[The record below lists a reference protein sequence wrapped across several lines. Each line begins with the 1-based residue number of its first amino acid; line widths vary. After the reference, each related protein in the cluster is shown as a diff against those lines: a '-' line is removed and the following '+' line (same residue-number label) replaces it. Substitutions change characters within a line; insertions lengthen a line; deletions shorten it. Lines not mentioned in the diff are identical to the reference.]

1 MSGNTVL
8 ILCLI
13 AIVLSIAICFKT
25 GINMGLL
32 AMSFAFIIGCLFCGE
47 KAATVFGYWP
57 DSLIFFLIAS
67 SLFYGFARENG
78 TLTLFGKK
86 LLYKFR
92 KSVNM
97 IPFVFAFIAFLL
109 GLLGAGPGTIVLL
122 APLGYSVCAQIGID
136 PLLMVFAIDTGYNC
150 GTQNPWTGS
159 GVVLYGLVE
168 ESGIAAD
175 VAIQTYMLSYA
186 TFLINKVFFLVLFY
200 VVFKF
205 LKKKTG
211 KETVNANARSLDI
224 LSKEP
229 EAFSPIQKKTMAL
242 IVVSFCL
249 LVIPNIANTLFTI
262 KNPVFK
268 NLVAFCKPQAVLIV
282 FALIA
287 CIAKIGEPKKVIN
300 KVPVATILTIAGV
313 CFLMEI
319 AKKNGLLDT
328 VVAIFQ
334 GGTIPTFLIAPVF
347 CFIAAFLSI
356 FASGTSVVLPLL
368 FPMVPALVA
377 ATGVNSVAL
386 YAAAQIGA
394 LATPISPF
402 STAGAQFVGLAPN
415 DELSDKL
422 VKQQFVLALVMMV
435 LTSIAALFGLCNI
448 FRL

>member
-1 MSGNTVL
+1 MSENFILV
-8 ILCLI
+8 LCLA
-13 AIVLSIAICFKT
+13 AIVISIAVCFKT

-32 AMSFAFIIGCLFCGE
+32 AMSFAFLIGCLFCGE
-47 KAATVFGYWP
+47 KAASIFGYWP

-78 TLTLFGKK
+78 TLTLFGTK

-92 KSVNM
+92 KGIHA

-150 GTQNPWTGS
+150 GTQNPWTGT

-168 ESGIAAD
+168 ESGISAD
-175 VAIQTYMLSYA
+175 IAIHTYMLSYA
-186 TFLINKVFFLVLFY
+186 TFLLNKVLFLLIFYAAFKVLR
-200 VVFKF
+200 KKSGTDTSKTQDLDF
-205 LKKKTG
+205 LNKKP
-211 KETVNANARSLDI
+211 
-224 LSKEP
+224 EP
-229 EAFSPIQKKTMAL
+229 FSAVQKKTMAL
-242 IVVSFCL
+242 ILISFCL
-249 LVIPNIANTLFTI
+249 LVIPNIANTFLGI

-268 NLVAFCKPQAVLIV
+268 NLVALCKPQAILVI

-287 CIAKIGEPKKVIN
+287 CIMKLGEPKKVIN
-300 KVPVATILTIAGV
+300 KLPMGTVLTIAGV

-319 AKKNGLLDT
+319 AKNHGLMDT
-328 VVAIFQ
+328 VVAIFEN
-334 GGTIPTFLIAPVF
+334 GSIPTFMIAPVF

-368 FPMVPALVA
+368 FPMVPALTA
-377 ATGVNSVAL
+377 ATGVNAVAL

-422 VKQQFVLALVMMV
+422 VKEQFITAIVMMFA
-435 LTSIAALFGLCNI
+435 TTIAALCGLCNI
-448 FRL
+448 FRI

>member
-1 MSGNTVL
+1 MSENMILV
-8 ILCLI
+8 LCLI
-13 AIVLSIAICFKT
+13 AIVVSIAVCFKT

-32 AMSFAFIIGCLFCGE
+32 AMSFAFVIGCLFCGE
-47 KAATVFGYWP
+47 KAATIFGYWP

-78 TLTLFGKK
+78 TLTLFGTK

-92 KSVNM
+92 KGVNA

-150 GTQNPWTGS
+150 GTQNPWTGT

-168 ESGIAAD
+168 ESGVAAD
-175 VAIQTYMLSYA
+175 AAIHTYMLSYA
-186 TFLINKVFFLVLFY
+186 TFLINKVLFLLLFY

-205 LKKKTG
+205 LRKKSG
-211 KETVNANARSLDI
+211 KDTAKAQDLEI
-224 LSKEP
+224 LNKEP
-229 EAFSPIQKKTMAL
+229 EKFSPVQKKTMAL
-242 IVVSFCL
+242 ILVSFCL
-249 LVIPNIANTLFTI
+249 LVIPNIANTFLSI
-262 KNPVFK
+262 KNPAFK
-268 NLVAFCKPQAVLIV
+268 NLVALCKPQAVLVI

-287 CIAKIGEPKKVIN
+287 CIMKLGEPKKIIN
-300 KVPVATILTIAGV
+300 KLPMGTILTIAGV

-319 AKKNGLLDT
+319 AKNHGLLDA
-328 VVAIFQ
+328 VVALFQ
-334 GGTIPTFLIAPVF
+334 NGSIPTFMIAPVF
-347 CFIAAFLSI
+347 CLIAAFLSI

-368 FPMVPALVA
+368 FPMVPALTA
-377 ATGVNSVAL
+377 ATGVNAVAL

-422 VKQQFVLALVMMV
+422 VKEQFITAIVMMFA
-435 LTSIAALFGLCNI
+435 TTIAALFGLCNI
-448 FRL
+448 FKI